1 MIAVLKKRQALRE
14 HYLQLALEYVQ
25 SLESELSIT
34 AAAVIG
40 SVARG
45 DFNDASDIDVIIISE
60 DLPQDPLERSAV
72 LYENVP
78 PLVEPKAYTK
88 DEFRKMLSKRNPIA
102 LATLSEGV
110 MLIDKERLLE
120 QKERLPVQ
128 EDSM

>member
-78 PLVEPKAYTK
+78 PLVEPKACLLYT
-88 DEFRKMLSKRNPIA
+88 S
-102 LATLSEGV
+102 
-110 MLIDKERLLE
+110 
-120 QKERLPVQ
+120 
-128 EDSM
+128 SMKFASNS

>member
-1 MIAVLKKRQALRE
+1 MITVLKKRQALRE
-14 HYLQLALEYVQ
+14 HYLQLAHEYVH

-34 AAAVIG
+34 LAVVIG

-45 DFNDASDIDVIIISE
+45 DFNDASDIDVIIVAE
-60 DLPQDPLERSAV
+60 DLPMDPLKRSAV

-88 DEFRKMLSKRNPIA
+88 DEFRKLLSKKNPIA

-110 MLIDKERLLE
+110 ILIDKGALPD
-120 QKERLPVQ
+120 KEDRV
-128 EDSM
+128 

>member
-110 MLIDKERLLE
+110 MLIDKEKLLE
-120 QKERLPVQ
+120 Q
-128 EDSM
+128 EDSI